1 MILSVLNAIYL
12 CNYVRCL
19 KKIQD
24 FNGIW
29 TCHLAISVRRSQ
41 VVKPFLSENACI
53 FNFFAILTWFLIL
66 GKIHPR
72 RRPRWRSLL
81 VTSQGSSSATTYKL
95 YFILREDQRLS
106 TKGKIVSKYCNISET
121 PRRDS
126 INPLPLYHGG
136 GMNLLVRPIFNKYE
150 SAFHGFPVLLLY

>member
-72 RRPRWRSLL
+72 RRPRWRS
-81 VTSQGSSSATTYKL
+81 VWHHRPPAAPPPTNYTSSC
-95 YFILREDQRLS
+95 REDQRLS

-121 PRRDS
+121 LRRGS

-136 GMNLLVRPIFNKYE
+136 GMNLRVRPIVNESE
-150 SAFHGFPVLLLY
+150 SAFHGFPVIPFY